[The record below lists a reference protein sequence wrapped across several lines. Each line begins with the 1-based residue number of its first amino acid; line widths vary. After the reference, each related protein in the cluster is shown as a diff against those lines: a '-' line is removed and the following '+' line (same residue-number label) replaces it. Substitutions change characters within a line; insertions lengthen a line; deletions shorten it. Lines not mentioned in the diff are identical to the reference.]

1 MRSKALFV
9 LNIATITSLPTE
21 QFTEVEVRVAAT
33 SLELYN
39 LQNFI
44 VNVFYNKCLN
54 YLSYVIEFN
63 SC

>member
-33 SLELYN
+33 SLNIYN
-39 LQNFI
+39 LQTFI
-44 VNVFYNKCLN
+44 VIVFHN
-54 YLSYVIEFN
+54 
-63 SC
+63 